1 MMHILTPAEKQ
12 AKKQL
17 IAASASKLFQK
28 HDFNAI
34 SMAQIARESG
44 VAKGTLFNYFKTKEN
59 IFMYLLLSGYQAYL
73 QEVFKR
79 WQNMPELTTWN
90 QLTDFLITEN
100 HLLIHQKSDLL
111 RLNAL
116 RGPILETAAD
126 REQTLTGRKELYQ
139 INQELGYAIA
149 TRIPQLSVEKANH
162 LFVIQSAMISG
173 LMNMMNLDKFNHN
186 QLPVDFNGFQIDL
199 ETEANQLLK
208 FYLQGLQKE
217 LEN

>member
-1 MMHILTPAEKQ
+1 MHVLTPTEKQ
-12 AKKQL
+12 AKKQV
-17 IAASASKLFQK
+17 IATAASKLFQK

-59 IFMYLLLSGYQAYL
+59 IFMFLLLSGYQDYL
-73 QEVFKR
+73 QETLKR
-79 WQNMPELTTWN
+79 WQNRPELTTWH

-100 HLLIHQKSDLL
+100 HLLIHQNSDLL

-116 RGPILETAAD
+116 RGPILEAAAD

-139 INQELGYAIA
+139 INQELGNAIA
-149 TRIPQLSVEKANH
+149 ARIPGLSGKRASH

-173 LMNMMNLDKFNHN
+173 LMNMMNLDEFNHN
-186 QLPVDFNGFQIDL
+186 QLPVDFKGFQIDL
-199 ETEANQLLK
+199 ETEANQLLR